1 MRKEIWEQHFTL
13 PLRRISLHQRHMEK
27 TVLLVEDNFADVN
40 LTMIAF
46 RQINFPYQ
54 VVVANN
60 GLEALDYLFGT
71 GKYAGRDK
79 NDVPIL
85 MLLDLKMPKMNGF
98 EVLKKMRAD
107 PSLKHVFVAVLTS
120 SREEK
125 DRTEAMS
132 LGADLYLQK
141 AVDFDEFV
149 EIVKQ
154 VESLMSPA

>member
-1 MRKEIWEQHFTL
+1 
-13 PLRRISLHQRHMEK
+13 MEK
-27 TVLLVEDNFADVN
+27 TVLLVEDNLADVN

-46 RQINFPYQ
+46 KEIKFPYQ
-54 VVVANN
+54 VVVASN

-79 NDVPIL
+79 SDTPML

-98 EVLKKMRAD
+98 EVLKRMRAD
-107 PSLKHVFVAVLTS
+107 PAMKHVFVAILTS

-125 DRTEAMS
+125 DRTEAMT

-141 AVDFDEFV
+141 AVDYDEFV
-149 EIVKQ
+149 GIVRQ
-154 VESLMSPA
+154 VEALMSPA

>member
-1 MRKEIWEQHFTL
+1 
-13 PLRRISLHQRHMEK
+13 MEK

-46 RQINFPYQ
+46 KEINFPYQ
-54 VVVANN
+54 VVVAGD

-71 GKYAGRDK
+71 GKYEGRDK
-79 NDVPIL
+79 NDIPML

-98 EVLKKMRAD
+98 EVLKRMRTD
-107 PSLKHVFVAVLTS
+107 PAMKHVFVAILTS

-154 VESLMSPA
+154 VEALMSPV